1 MLQRQC
7 TCGTE
12 TFHMYRDGSDV
23 VFMCTG
29 CGKIVMCCSFY
40 VDNNCEF
47 VRS

>member
-12 TFHMYRDGSDV
+12 TFHMYKDIDHV
-23 VFMCTG
+23 IFKCTD
-29 CGKIVMCCSFY
+29 CGKIVMSSSFY